1 MIDFGCGSGR
11 YTVAA
16 LKLGYEVM
24 AVDYAR
30 RCLEVTADRVR
41 NINRQAT
48 FIQNNANDIPIETAS
63 IDVDVAL

>member
-1 MIDFGCGSGR
+1 
-11 YTVAA
+11 
-16 LKLGYEVM
+16 M

>member
-1 MIDFGCGSGR
+1 MIDFGCSLGR
-11 YTVAA
+11 HTVVA
-16 LKLGYEVM
+16 LKLGYEVT

-48 FIQNNANDIPIETAS
+48 FIQNNTNDILIETAS
-63 IDVDVAL
+63 IDVDVAW